1 MLPSW
6 DFIIINWYHS
16 KWFADILHIDKYRI
30 NFTIQVRIFHNMK
43 KLKNLG
49 KYSFIMIT
57 KLEIDLR
64 WTSKLLWC
72 VEETLDQCV
81 AISPFCLGTGFVEEA
96 MSGGT
101 LVGGRGRGCSL

>member
-1 MLPSW
+1 
-6 DFIIINWYHS
+6 
-16 KWFADILHIDKYRI
+16 
-30 NFTIQVRIFHNMK
+30 MK
-43 KLKNLG
+43 KLKYLD
-49 KYSFIMIT
+49 KYSFIIIT

-64 WTSKLLWC
+64 WTSKLLC

-96 MSGGT
+96 MSGET